1 MNRESLKPIL
11 LDAPPATSRKKSNV
25 AAVVAITLM
34 FALVPAVQANGDDF
48 GSVVRMIEQF
58 YHVKH
63 EGIPFLARAGMKAAT
78 TAARIKGGTAKQIA
92 EAGSIKLAIFQDQ
105 EFNSAGRFAKFRS
118 SLNSALAQSWTPF
131 VQTLS
136 ARDEVQTYIFL
147 RNAGDN
153 FHVLVITIEQREA
166 TVVQVT
172 LSPKNLALLMQDPNG
187 MGRAIT
193 EDATTTDPE

>member
-1 MNRESLKPIL
+1 MRLQRRNPNLNIKKKMCL
-11 LDAPPATSRKKSNV
+11 AAALALACLCTFAPRSV
-25 AAVVAITLM
+25 EAIK
-34 FALVPAVQANGDDF
+34 GDDF
-48 GSVVRMIEQF
+48 GSVVKMIEQF
-58 YHVKH
+58 YNVKH
-63 EGIPFLARAGMKAAT
+63 EGIPFLARAGMKAVT
-78 TAARIKGGTAKQIA
+78 TAARVKGGTAKRIA

-105 EFNSAGRFAKFRS
+105 EFNSAGSFTKFRN
-118 SLNSALAQSWTPF
+118 SLNTALAQSWMPF

-136 ARDEVQTYIFL
+136 AKDEVQTYIFL

-153 FHVLVITIEQREA
+153 FQVLVITIERREA

-193 EDATTTDPE
+193 EDATTIDPE

>member
-1 MNRESLKPIL
+1 MKENLTITTIL
-11 LDAPPATSRKKSNV
+11 VMTALLLVTSS
-25 AAVVAITLM
+25 AAAKGDEFGVVVKL
-34 FALVPAVQANGDDF
+34 
-48 GSVVRMIEQF
+48 IEQF

-78 TAARIKGGTAKQIA
+78 TAARIKGGTAKRIA

-105 EFNSAGRFAKFRS
+105 AFNSAGRFAKFRS
-118 SLNSALAQSWTPF
+118 SLNSALAQSWMPF

-136 ARDEVQTYIFL
+136 AKDEVQTYIFL
-147 RNAGDN
+147 RDAGDN

-172 LSPKNLALLMQDPNG
+172 LSPKTLGLLMQDPNG

>member
-1 MNRESLKPIL
+1 
-11 LDAPPATSRKKSNV
+11 
-25 AAVVAITLM
+25 M
-34 FALVPAVQANGDDF
+34 FALVPSVQANGDDF

-78 TAARIKGGTAKQIA
+78 TAARIKGGTAKRIA

-105 EFNSAGRFAKFRS
+105 EFNSAGRFVKFRN
-118 SLNSALAQSWTPF
+118 SLNSALAQSWMPF

-136 ARDEVQTYIFL
+136 AKDEVQTYIFL

-172 LSPKNLALLMQDPNG
+172 LSQKNLALLMQDPNG